1 MGVDT
6 MGVELAEFVYK
17 WISGERGGGGGH
29 PEMNGNRNA
38 SDFTGTDRRVNLIWI
53 IKAGGRQWRLETMGN
68 VFLLANSAAD
78 EKKKKEKKK
87 KKKMKEGEEREKEI
101 QKETEEEWLAFS
113 CRNIEW
119 KTDVDKVHKEEELG
133 QGKRRNETA
142 IRSLGF
148 ATSVVVVIHLFWRA
162 VHLTR
167 PRWCWR

>member
-68 VFLLANSAAD
+68 VFLLANSASGW
-78 EKKKKEKKK
+78 KKKKRRRRRRKWKKGKKGKKK
-87 KKKMKEGEEREKEI
+87 SRKKQKRNDWHSAVGISNGRLTSIKFTKRKNSVKGKGETKLQSGRLGSP
-101 QKETEEEWLAFS
+101 LAS
-113 CRNIEW
+113 S
-119 KTDVDKVHKEEELG
+119 
-133 QGKRRNETA
+133 
-142 IRSLGF
+142 SLFICFG
-148 ATSVVVVIHLFWRA
+148 APSI
-162 VHLTR
+162 
-167 PRWCWR
+167 